1 MAELN
6 TTLLNRVDGLT
17 EKWTPGV
24 THKMTDNT
32 IPSWEACGVIEC
44 HLQALKN
51 EPVV

>member
-17 EKWTPGV
+17 EKWPPGV